1 MRSRRM
7 LGSTKVIIG
16 LLVVFI
22 SIFMLFYIFDSLTKL
37 GDNCKVPETRTDV
50 CDRLTGPTQVMV
62 IILLIIAGFIIM
74 VVTTGYILLT
84 A

>member
-1 MRSRRM
+1 MI
-7 LGSTKVIIG
+7 GSTRVIIG

-22 SIFMLFYIFDSLTKL
+22 AIFMIFYIFDSMQKL
-37 GDNCKVPETRTDV
+37 GEKCKVPELRTDI
-50 CDRLTGPTQVMV
+50 CDKLTGPTQVMI

-74 VVTTGYILLT
+74 VVATAYILLS